1 MKNSDNLSVFY
12 VPFDKDEYI
21 NSFKNYHVDRNSIE
35 DFIQIVHKNKVKR
48 IISFCSGT
56 CYLEYFIKFFFTLY
70 AIVSDYTSSIERIS
84 SFKIFDDVLKLD
96 LNNKVK
102 FDFKESNLIL
112 LSRIDTEFTN
122 SQLLSFFQKLMENI
136 ARRIYFILAEI
147 LTLKT
152 CVVKFKIIIK
162 CLLNL
167 RKPVKWRYIR
177 SDNHLK
183 KYSILTL
190 KPQS

>member
-1 MKNSDNLSVFY
+1 LKNSDNLSVFY